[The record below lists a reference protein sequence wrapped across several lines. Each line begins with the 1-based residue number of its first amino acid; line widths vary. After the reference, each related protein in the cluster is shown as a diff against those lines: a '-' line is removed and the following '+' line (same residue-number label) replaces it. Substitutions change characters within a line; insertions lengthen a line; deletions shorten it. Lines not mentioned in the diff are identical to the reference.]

1 MRKILMIII
10 ILLLL
15 ALGYVT
21 VMDGVKISDFQ
32 VLSVKQIEEESQNL
46 KTKIEELNNL
56 IDVEYPKKRTELSQA
71 SKNLEGAKEEYLQY
85 TNLSTDE
92 EILAA
97 MQQKSYAIEFLWTKI
112 GTHAKKEG
120 INLKFEIASS
130 GNGANNANDIK
141 FTVEGSYIAVTNFIY
156 AIENDTEL
164 NFRIEN
170 FKLLPNQGEILQGTF
185 TVRNI
190 AVEGNTSTQSVTATG
205 TTNNNNNNTNTNTTN
220 TNTTNTNTTRVNR
233 VEI

>member
-10 ILLLL
+10 IVLLLG
-15 ALGYVT
+15 LGYVA
-21 VMDGVKISDFQ
+21 VMNGVQIGNFQ
-32 VLSVKQIEEESQNL
+32 VLSVKGLEEESQNL
-46 KTKIEELNNL
+46 KMKIEELNNL
-56 IDVEYPKKRTELSQA
+56 IDIEYPNRRRELEQA
-71 SKNLEGAKEEYLQY
+71 GKGLKDAKDEYLQY

-112 GTHAKKEG
+112 GTHARKEG

-130 GNGANNANDIK
+130 GTGANNVNDLK
-141 FTVEGSYIAVTNFIY
+141 FTVDGSYIAVTNFIY

-170 FKLLPNQGEILQGTF
+170 FKLLPYQNEILQGTF

-190 AVEGNTSTQSVTATG
+190 AIEGNTSTQSVTTSKEEK
-205 TTNNNNNNTNTNTTN
+205 NTNTTN
-220 TNTTNTNTTRVNR
+220 TTGTNTTNTEKKNK

>member
-15 ALGYVT
+15 GLGYVA
-21 VMDGVKISDFQ
+21 VMNGLQIGDFQ
-32 VLSVKQIEEESQNL
+32 VLSVKGLEEESQNL
-46 KTKIEELNNL
+46 KTRIEELNNL
-56 IDVEYPKKRTELSQA
+56 IDIEYPNKRKELDQA
-71 SKNLEGAKEEYLQY
+71 GKGLEDAKDEYLQY

-97 MQQKSYAIEFLWTKI
+97 MQQKSYAIEFLWTRI
-112 GTHAKKEG
+112 GTHARKEG
-120 INLKFEIASS
+120 INLKFEIVSS
-130 GNGANNANDIK
+130 GTGANNANDLK
-141 FTVEGSYIAVTNFIY
+141 FTVDGSYIAITNFIY

-170 FKLLPNQGEILQGTF
+170 FKLLPYQNEILQGTF

-190 AVEGNTSTQSVTATG
+190 AIEGNTSTQSVT
-205 TTNNNNNNTNTNTTN
+205 TNNESKNTNTTN
-220 TNTTNTNTTRVNR
+220 TTGTNTTNTERSNK

>member
-10 ILLLL
+10 IVLLLG
-15 ALGYVT
+15 LGYVA
-21 VMDGVKISDFQ
+21 VMNGVQIGNFQ
-32 VLSVKQIEEESQNL
+32 VLSVKGLEEESQNL
-46 KTKIEELNNL
+46 KMKIEELNNL
-56 IDVEYPKKRTELSQA
+56 IDIEYPNRRRELEQA
-71 SKNLEGAKEEYLQY
+71 GKGLKDAKDEYLQY

-112 GTHAKKEG
+112 GTHARKEG
-120 INLKFEIASS
+120 INLKLEIASS
-130 GNGANNANDIK
+130 GTGANNVNDLK
-141 FTVEGSYIAVTNFIY
+141 FTVDGSYIAVTNFIY

-170 FKLLPNQGEILQGTF
+170 FKLLPYQNEILQGTF

-190 AVEGNTSTQSVTATG
+190 AIEGNTSTQSVTTSKEEK
-205 TTNNNNNNTNTNTTN
+205 NTNTTN
-220 TNTTNTNTTRVNR
+220 TTGTNTTNTEKKNK

>member
-10 ILLLL
+10 IVLLLG
-15 ALGYVT
+15 LGYVA
-21 VMDGVKISDFQ
+21 VMNGVQIGNFQ
-32 VLSVKQIEEESQNL
+32 VLSVKGLEEESQNL
-46 KTKIEELNNL
+46 KMKIEELNNL
-56 IDVEYPKKRTELSQA
+56 IDIEYPNRRRELEQA
-71 SKNLEGAKEEYLQY
+71 GKGLKDAKDEYLQY

-112 GTHAKKEG
+112 GTHARKEG
-120 INLKFEIASS
+120 INLKLEIASS
-130 GNGANNANDIK
+130 GTGANNVNDLK
-141 FTVEGSYIAVTNFIY
+141 FTVDGSYIAVTNFIY

-170 FKLLPNQGEILQGTF
+170 FKLLPYQNEILQGTF

-190 AVEGNTSTQSVTATG
+190 AIEGNTSTQSVTTSKEEK
-205 TTNNNNNNTNTNTTN
+205 NTNTTN
-220 TNTTNTNTTRVNR
+220 TTGTNTTNT
-233 VEI
+233 EKKE

>member
-15 ALGYVT
+15 GLSYVA
-21 VMDGVKISDFQ
+21 VMNGVQIGNFQ
-32 VLSVKQIEEESQNL
+32 VLSVKGLEEESQNL

-56 IDVEYPKKRTELSQA
+56 IDIEYPNKRKELEQA
-71 SKNLEGAKEEYLQY
+71 GKGLEDAKDEYLQY
-85 TNLSTDE
+85 TNLSTDA

-97 MQQKSYAIEFLWTKI
+97 MQQKSYAIEFLWTRI
-112 GTHAKKEG
+112 GTHARKEG
-120 INLKFEIASS
+120 INLKFEIVSS
-130 GNGANNANDIK
+130 GTGANNANDLK
-141 FTVEGSYIAVTNFIY
+141 FTVDGSYIAITNFIY

-170 FKLLPNQGEILQGTF
+170 FKLLPYQNEILQGTF

-190 AVEGNTSTQSVTATG
+190 AIEGNTSTQSVT
-205 TTNNNNNNTNTNTTN
+205 TNKEDKNTNTTN
-220 TNTTNTNTTRVNR
+220 TTNTTGNNTTNTEKSNK

>member
-15 ALGYVT
+15 GLGYVT
-21 VMDGVKISDFQ
+21 VMNGMQIGNFQ
-32 VLSVKQIEEESQNL
+32 VLSVKGLEEESKNL
-46 KTKIEELNNL
+46 KMKIEELNNL
-56 IDVEYPKKRTELSQA
+56 IDIEYPNKRKELDQA
-71 SKNLEGAKEEYLQY
+71 GKGLEDAKDEYLQY

-97 MQQKSYAIEFLWTKI
+97 MQQKSYAIEFLWTRI
-112 GTHAKKEG
+112 GTHARKEG
-120 INLKFEIASS
+120 INLKFEIVSS
-130 GNGANNANDIK
+130 GTGANNANDLK
-141 FTVEGSYIAVTNFIY
+141 FTVDGSYIAITNFIY

-170 FKLLPNQGEILQGTF
+170 FKLLPYQNEILQGTF

-190 AVEGNTSTQSVTATG
+190 AIEGNTSTQSVT
-205 TTNNNNNNTNTNTTN
+205 TNNESKNTNTTN
-220 TNTTNTNTTRVNR
+220 TTGTNTTNTERSNK